1 MRGGFTAWG
10 FLLRWL
16 VAAALVLGTYNPS
29 GWSFYHWI
37 AAGDGALPLQA
48 LVGLALVILY
58 VIYLRATWRSI
69 GAVGTALAVAFFGAL
84 IWTFSYYGVID
95 LEAPGVAVYLLLF
108 VLATVMAIGLSWSH
122 VRRRLSG
129 QADVDDVEV

>member
-1 MRGGFTAWG
+1 M
-10 FLLRWL
+10 
-16 VAAALVLGTYNPS
+16 LGTYNPS

-58 VIYLRATWRSI
+58 VIYLRATWRSV
-69 GAVGTALAVAFFGAL
+69 GAVGTAVAVAC
-84 IWTFSYYGVID
+84 YGVID
-95 LEAPGVAVYLLLF
+95 LEAPGVAVFLLLF